1 MKVYIEV
8 TCDEYELPVKIADS
22 LAELAE
28 MCGANRRNIASA
40 IAHYNSGINK
50 GKYRR
55 VEIEDDDE
63 E

>member
-1 MKVYIEV
+1 MKV
-8 TCDEYELPVKIADS
+8 ADS
-22 LAELAE
+22 LTELAE

-40 IAHYNSGINK
+40 IAHYNSGISK